1 MKIAFIGAGWVANRH
16 LSSLENEPGLEV
28 VGHVSPLAGEVE
40 AAVKRW
46 GGRGYAT
53 VLDLLSHEEVDA
65 VWITV
70 PPGEHGEIELALID
84 KGIPIFIEKPLSAD
98 RATGEE
104 IGEALRRKGVIA
116 AVGYHWRA
124 MDTLPEV
131 KEYLSRNPAR
141 MVLGAW
147 HDATPPP
154 EWWRHQ
160 NTSGGQMVEQATHL
174 FDLARYLVGEARV
187 LAASAAAAP
196 RQAYPNADVA
206 SVSAALLDFDAGFPG
221 VFSAACV
228 LGNQAEVYVKLV
240 CEGALITITQT
251 GATYETGKEKREVRL
266 GNDPFLDEDRIFI
279 QAIEQNDPSLLLS
292 SYGDALKT
300 HALCHDVLEQYR
312 RRAAPEK

>member
-40 AAVKRW
+40 GAVKRW

-53 VLDLLSHEEVDA
+53 VQDLLGHEKVDA

-70 PPGEHGEIELALID
+70 PPGEHGEIEKVLIE
-84 KGIPIFIEKPLSAD
+84 KGIPIFIEKPLSAN
-98 RATGEE
+98 RAAGVE
-104 IGEALRRKGVIA
+104 IGEALRRKKVIA

-154 EWWRHQ
+154 AWWRRQ

-187 LAASAAAAP
+187 LDAAAFTAP
-196 RQAYPNADVA
+196 RPDYLDEDVA
-206 SVSAALLDFDAGFPG
+206 SVSAALLNFVAGFPG
-221 VFSAACV
+221 VFSASCL

-251 GATYETGKEKREVRL
+251 GVAYETGKEKREVRL

-279 QAIEQNDPSLLLS
+279 QAIQQDNPSLLLS
-292 SYGDALKT
+292 SYEDALKT
-300 HALCHDVLEQYR
+300 HALCHDILDQYQL
-312 RRAAPEK
+312 RAAPEN